1 MVKNLS
7 GGKRA
12 KAASRKGGA
21 PAAVQNTRTAEE
33 GEMYAVVTKFWGNG
47 LVEVKCTDG
56 QERKCV
62 IRKKFRGRRQR
73 DNQVVLNGAVLV
85 GVRDYESNKETC
97 DLLETYSAAD
107 VERLNEPALKRLFPD
122 YEAEEPLD
130 SAPAFIENE
139 GEAVAFDDI

>member
-12 KAASRKGGA
+12 KAASRKGVA
-21 PAAVQNTRTAEE
+21 PAAQNTRVAED

-47 LVEVKCTDG
+47 LVEVKCADG
-56 QERKCV
+56 QQRKCV

-107 VERLNEPALKRLFPD
+107 VERLNDPSLKVLFPD
-122 YEAEEPLD
+122 YEPGEPLE